1 MIWIWDSSIWSFQSY
16 NHLIPFQMFAVL
28 FLMFQNI
35 SCWNTFLICEL
46 SKRFDFSV
54 CSEYRIFKT
63 FSTFVTLLIN
73 SSRTVVVIIYRSVLW
88 ICRANQWNGFFLLR
102 TSVMK
107 DLIQDFS
114 RERFLLFLGLR
125 LSATTLLYH
134 HIRSYLLFHIYK
146 KIYHIL

>member
-1 MIWIWDSSIWSFQSY
+1 
-16 NHLIPFQMFAVL
+16 MFPIL
-28 FLMFQNI
+28 FLVFSKL
-35 SCWNTFLICEL
+35 SCRNTFLICVL

-54 CSEYRIFKT
+54 CLEYRIFKKV
-63 FSTFVTLLIN
+63 STFVTLLIN
-73 SSRTVVVIIYRSVLW
+73 SSRTVVLIIYKPVLW
-88 ICRANQWNGFFLLR
+88 ICRASQWNGFFLLG

-125 LSATTLLYH
+125 LSATTLLCH

-146 KIYHIL
+146 TIYHIL